1 MQKIG
6 NKDDV
11 RPVKK
16 GQFSMFLSD
25 KWYRCTMRPES
36 VPEDP
41 VEGLVYR
48 YYRMY
53 FWHRYLESVIQRQ
66 IKELILSAEYA
77 A

>member
-1 MQKIG
+1 MQEIG

-41 VEGLVYR
+41 GRRTGCIGITECTFGTGTWNR
-48 YYRMY
+48 
-53 FWHRYLESVIQRQ
+53 
-66 IKELILSAEYA
+66 
-77 A
+77 